1 MSRLVALFVIVA
13 LFAVAYAVPQPQL
26 ILSDGLGLASPIG
39 LSSWGGLSPVGLSS
53 WGSWGGVQS
62 LGAGTILL
70 KK

>member
-1 MSRLVALFVIVA
+1 MSRLVCLFVLVA
-13 LFAVAYAVPQPQL
+13 FFALAYGAPQL

>member
-1 MSRLVALFVIVA
+1 MSRLVCLFVLVA
-13 LFAVAYAVPQPQL
+13 IFALAYGAPQPQL
-26 ILSDGLGLASPIG
+26 ILSDGLSLASPIG
-39 LSSWGGLSPVGLSS
+39 LTSWGGLSPVGLSS